1 MEAAELIQA
10 PDPPEVR
17 RIAAMRDPILRN
29 LEITQC
35 YWRLARAV
43 AARTGVGANWCTFA
57 TWASKQAGSTI
68 RGEDAEALLRIR
80 LGRRAEFL
88 HPIQSLWR
96 WLLRRGLL
104 DPSSRLGRIVGEL
117 HTPFDALERA
127 SDAVARGNR
136 KVFEE
141 IGLEFARFLQE
152 CPADTPVE
160 SPEVQAFIASLKAGE
175 PPDGQQYLRQ
185 AFERYQRQSAATD
198 TGARAQLLLTANLE
212 IGLHEQTRLQPEILE
227 ALDAAY
233 AGQGELGRR
242 ILDALLP
249 HGSRARR
256 ATPDRAAAAVLDIT
270 ARRIQRHGAEL
281 ARSVIT
287 RSLMVLSMP
296 GRVLWLGAHLA
307 DPYPQALEAITDED
321 LEVLVA
327 RFEPVAPAADDC
339 GAHDWSVLHQRPR
352 SWRASP
358 RGRSPKET
366 SDPAAEDHAAVGTG
380 TLVRTALNSAAPAST
395 GATLM
400 AKNAH
405 VPPSSTTFAAADTI
419 GPAWRLTTPGGR
431 LACHGVPPFRADER
445 VRLERG
451 AIRGHRGAA

>member
-1 MEAAELIQA
+1 VEAAELIQA
-10 PDPPEVR
+10 PDPAEVR
-17 RIAAMRDPILRN
+17 RIAAVRDPVLRN
-29 LEITQC
+29 LEITHC
-35 YWRLARAV
+35 YWRLAQAV
-43 AARTGVGANWCTFA
+43 AGRTGVGANWCTFA

-68 RGEDAEALLRIR
+68 RGEDAEELLRIR

-104 DPSSRLGRIVGEL
+104 DPTSRLGRFVGEL

-152 CPADTPVE
+152 CPADAPVGA
-160 SPEVQAFIASLKAGE
+160 PEVQAFVASLKPGE

-185 AFERYQRQSAATD
+185 AFERYQRQSAEPA

-212 IGLHEQTRLQPEILE
+212 IGLHEQTRLQTEIRE

-233 AGQGELGRR
+233 ASQSDLGRR

-249 HGSRARR
+249 HGTRARR
-256 ATPDRAAAAVLDIT
+256 AMPDTAAAAVLRLT
-270 ARRIQRHGAEL
+270 ATRIQRHGAEI
-281 ARSVIT
+281 ARDVIT

-307 DPYPQALEAITDED
+307 DPYPEALQAITDED
-321 LEVLVA
+321 LEALVT

-339 GAHDWSVLHQRPR
+339 GAHDWSVLHQRMHYILHLFR
-352 SWRASP
+352 SWHEHPELASRP
-358 RGRSPKET
+358 F
-366 SDPAAEDHAAVGTG
+366 
-380 TLVRTALNSAAPAST
+380 TASQLASI
-395 GATLM
+395 
-400 AKNAH
+400 NA
-405 VPPSSTTFAAADTI
+405 
-419 GPAWRLTTPGGR
+419 
-431 LACHGVPPFRADER
+431 GVIPEGD
-445 VRLERG
+445 L
-451 AIRGHRGAA
+451 